1 MYFCNKNPCFYLIS
15 KIFAVENKVILTY
28 IQGKRTSLGA
38 PWTDESGN
46 PLPYLAPQMIN
57 KFNPQNNVLILVSTT
72 VVRFTAVNEENGVDV
87 GILCQI

>member
-1 MYFCNKNPCFYLIS
+1 MIS
-15 KIFAVENKVILTY
+15 KIFAEEKNVIAAY
-28 IQGKRTSLGA
+28 IQGKRKNVGA

-57 KFNPQNNVLILVSTT
+57 KFNPQNNVLILVATT

>member
-1 MYFCNKNPCFYLIS
+1 MYFCIKNPCFNVIS
-15 KIFAVENKVILTY
+15 KIFAEEKNFILAY
-28 IQGKRTSLGA
+28 IQGKRKNVGA

-57 KFNPQNNVLILVSTT
+57 NNNPHNNVLILVSTT
-72 VVRFTAVNEENGVDV
+72 VVRFTAVNEENGVDA